1 MAQNGTP
8 KAKKTNGANSHNKKE
23 PPAQTPQVRVMTLA
37 GNGINCERETAHAFS
52 LAGAHVSD
60 IVHMSRVI
68 YGEVSLDDYH
78 VLVLAGGFLDGDDLG
93 AGKAM
98 ANRLKFASVADGEKR
113 LIDMIMSFIA
123 DKKLI
128 LGICNGFQL
137 MVKTGLLP
145 GLGGDYTRQTAT
157 ITYNDSGRFD
167 DRWVRLAVDESSPSI
182 FTKGLTDAYFPIR
195 HGEGKFVA
203 PDDILDSL
211 EKKHLVTLRYA
222 DEKYNPTMRYPENPN
237 GSLRS
242 IAGICDETGRL
253 MAMMPHPEAHIHKTQ
268 HPRWT
273 RQDLSDKRPGLTIF
287 ENAVEYVK
295 QHLL

>member
-1 MAQNGTP
+1 MTQNGTS
-8 KAKKTNGANSHNKKE
+8 KAKTTNGANSQNRNGQ
-23 PPAQTPQVRVMTLA
+23 PAQVPQVRVMTLS
-37 GNGINCERETAHAFS
+37 GNGINCEIETAHAFS

-78 VLVLAGGFLDGDDLG
+78 ILALAGGFLDGDDLG
-93 AGKAM
+93 AAKAM

-113 LIDMIMSFIA
+113 LIDIIMSFIA
-123 DKKLI
+123 DGKLI

-145 GLGGDYTRQTAT
+145 GFGGDYSKQTAT
-157 ITYNDSGRFD
+157 ITFNDAGRFE

-203 PDDILDSL
+203 PDDVLDTL
-211 EKKHLVTLRYA
+211 ESKHLVTLRYA
-222 DEKYNPTMRYPENPN
+222 DEEYNPTMQYPENPN

-242 IAGICDETGRL
+242 IAGVCDETGRL
-253 MAMMPHPEAHIHKTQ
+253 MAMMPHPEAHIHRTQ

-273 RQDLSDKRPGLTIF
+273 RQDLAEKGPGMVIF

>member
-8 KAKKTNGANSHNKKE
+8 KTKRTNGANSHNRKE
-23 PPAQTPQVRVMTLA
+23 TQALAPQVRVMTLS

-52 LAGAHVSD
+52 LAGASVSD
-60 IVHMSRVI
+60 IVHVSRVVC
-68 YGEVSLDDYH
+68 GEVSLNNYH
-78 VLVLAGGFLDGDDLG
+78 ILALPGGFLDGDDLG

-123 DKKLI
+123 DGKLI

-167 DRWVRLAVDESSPSI
+167 DRWVRLSVDESSPSV

-203 PDDILDSL
+203 PDDVLDAL
-211 EKKHLVTLRYA
+211 EEKHLVTLRYA
-222 DEKYNPTMRYPENPN
+222 DEDYDPTMQYPQNPN

-273 RQDLSDKRPGLTIF
+273 RQDRADTGPGLVIF
-287 ENAVEYVK
+287 KNAVEYVV